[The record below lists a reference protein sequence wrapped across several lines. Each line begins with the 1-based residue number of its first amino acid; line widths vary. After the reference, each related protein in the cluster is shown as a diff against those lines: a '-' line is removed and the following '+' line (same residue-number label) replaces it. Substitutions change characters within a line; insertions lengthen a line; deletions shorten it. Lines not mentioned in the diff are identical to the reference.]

1 MLVKRKLLDL
11 HIGKDLYTLFECKG
25 DYVFAYQV
33 FIGKQ
38 LERTFTDLFKCSRY
52 LLDKWEEVNK

>member
-1 MLVKRKLLDL
+1 MLVIRKLLDL
-11 HIGKDLYTLFECKG
+11 HIGNDLYTLYECKG
-25 DYVFAYQV
+25 EFVCAYQI

-38 LERTFTDLFKCSRY
+38 LVCTFTDLFKCSRY